1 LLDRAVSFLRRL
13 ARAVIRL
20 GAAAL
25 VGGLAI
31 WWAVFQGTDP
41 GENRT
46 GILVLLAILLA
57 GPPLILFLFVVALRT
72 LIGLPERIRE
82 TPGAVGD
89 RLAEIRQRMARL
101 SEARKEGAL
110 PALRSLFRLGWSI
123 ATSREVLELS
133 PALVLLTP
141 GMLVATV
148 FAAAAALLEILV
160 GAVAVLWLLLS

>member
-1 LLDRAVSFLRRL
+1 LLDRAVSFLRGL

-31 WWAVFQGTDP
+31 WWTVFQGTDP
-41 GENRT
+41 GERT
-46 GILVLLAILLA
+46 GILVVLAILLVA
-57 GPPLILFLFVVALRT
+57 PPLILFLFVVALRT
-72 LIGLPERIRE
+72 LIGLPQRIRE

-101 SEARKEGAL
+101 SEARREGAL

-123 ATSREVLELS
+123 ATSREVVEVS

-148 FAAAAALLEILV
+148 LAAAAALLEILV